1 MMTNSITSIINVISY
16 VLIAFVAVSLVVS
29 CIMIGIVTYICSS
42 QSWFTENIKE
52 CATELKSEG
61 KQVAYIVCNEKVISV
76 IGYRENE

>member
-1 MMTNSITSIINVISY
+1 MGKY
-16 VLIAFVAVSLVVS
+16 KVLDIFSFLPANTKLGNEEIVVT
-29 CIMIGIVTYICSS
+29 CIS